1 MISVIVA
8 VYNIEKYIAKC
19 IESIINQTYKD
30 LEIILVDDGAT
41 DSSGQICEEYAKK
54 DSRIKVIHRVNGG
67 LSAARN
73 TGIEWAHGDFIAF
86 VDGDDW
92 IEPTMYEEM
101 INQALE
107 KKADFVACRYRCIYK
122 DYVIDGS
129 TDAVIVFE
137 KPLSMLIKYLEE
149 DEKVLIQHA
158 AWNKLYHRDLLGEE
172 RFPEGKWYEDVV
184 FSAKIL
190 SKVHKG
196 VYVDHALYDYV
207 CEREGSIMNAGL
219 TERIFTDMIPA
230 ALEKETF
237 LDGFD
242 NKEPVNIHRY
252 YLYKRLLIFYREL
265 FKKENRKLKKYSKE
279 IVHMVK
285 GKKWTFSD
293 VYATRVAAKTEE
305 IKTKMFIVSPLF
317 FRMFMAVNDK
327 FILPIRLKR
336 MEKKKC

>member
-1 MISVIVA
+1 MKEIRVLSPTAILGYGFPEESFNEGMRRKPHVIA
-8 VYNIEKYIAKC
+8 VDA
-19 IESIINQTYKD
+19 
-30 LEIILVDDGAT
+30 
-41 DSSGQICEEYAKK
+41 
-54 DSRIKVIHRVNGG
+54 
-67 LSAARN
+67 
-73 TGIEWAHGDFIAF
+73 
-86 VDGDDW
+86 
-92 IEPTMYEEM
+92 
-101 INQALE
+101 
-107 KKADFVACRYRCIYK
+107 
-122 DYVIDGS
+122 GS
-129 TDAVIVFE
+129 TDPGPYYLGAGYSFTDRNAV
-137 KPLSMLIKYLEE
+137 K
-149 DEKVLIQHA
+149 
-158 AWNKLYHRDLLGEE
+158 RDL
-172 RFPEGKWYEDVV
+172 
-184 FSAKIL
+184 
-190 SKVHKG
+190 
-196 VYVDHALYDYV
+196 
-207 CEREGSIMNAGL
+207 SI
-219 TERIFTDMIPA
+219 MIPA

>member
-1 MISVIVA
+1 MVSVIVA

-19 IESIINQTYKD
+19 IESIMNQTYRD
-30 LEIILVDDGAT
+30 LEIILVDDGST
-41 DSSGQICEEYAKK
+41 DSSGRICEEYAEK
-54 DSRIKVIHRVNGG
+54 DKRIKVIHKKNGG
-67 LSAARN
+67 LGAARN
-73 TGIEWAHGDFIAF
+73 TGIQYAQSELITF

-92 IEPTMYEEM
+92 LDSTMYENMVEL
-101 INQALE
+101 IQTQ
-107 KKADFVACRYRCIYK
+107 KADLVVCRLKQIYINHQV
-122 DYVIDGS
+122 DRS
-129 TDAVIVFE
+129 TGEVTVFE
-137 KPLSMLIKYLEE
+137 KPLSMLIQCLEE
-149 DEKVLIQHA
+149 DERFGIQHSA
-158 AWNKLYHRDLLGEE
+158 CNKLYKRELLGEE

-190 SKVHKG
+190 SKVQKG
-196 VYVDHALYDYV
+196 VYVDKAFYNYV

-265 FKKENRKLKKYSKE
+265 FKKENRKLKKYTKE

-336 MEKKKC
+336 MEKKR